1 MPGRGRSFT
10 AVPGVVVTIR
20 YGWLGR
26 IRAVE
31 ATMPKRKIK
40 VTFEE
45 SEARALLNQVWTMS
59 TSAENYREVM
69 GAITKLREALKPV
82 SLTVP

>member
-1 MPGRGRSFT
+1 
-10 AVPGVVVTIR
+10 
-20 YGWLGR
+20 
-26 IRAVE
+26 
-31 ATMPKRKIK
+31 MPKRKIK